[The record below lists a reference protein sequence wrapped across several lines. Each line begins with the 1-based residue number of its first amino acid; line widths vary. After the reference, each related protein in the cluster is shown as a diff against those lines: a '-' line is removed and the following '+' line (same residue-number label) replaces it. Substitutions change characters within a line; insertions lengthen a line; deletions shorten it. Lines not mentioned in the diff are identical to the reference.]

1 MKDSSRDR
9 RSTRRDCHVVYQ
21 RLARCGRRASVI
33 LKIRS
38 TPTRARP
45 TGCRSRPLLGDPQRV
60 LEGRDDHGRADP
72 HAPRRAGDGAR
83 ERGQRG
89 TDAVGREVMLG
100 EPHDVEAE
108 LVGEAFRSLFYAPL
122 PVAIHGGH
130 FAAEGLE
137 IDLATTALG
146 AGTVEALQKGDADVA
161 LSGLM
166 RSFELA
172 DRGAARLVHFAG
184 VNDRNG
190 FFLVSREAPAGFGWS
205 DLIGRTVISFGG
217 APTPWLCMQAV
228 LRRHGVDPA
237 RVTFLRGLSTADAV
251 AAFRARKAEFLE
263 HGPPVIDQ
271 LVADGTGHL
280 VASMG
285 EATGPVPFSSFMA
298 TPEMLTKQRDVLIRF
313 VRGLYRAQRWMAAS
327 TAQEIAAVI
336 APSFGDIDPR
346 IRVAAVERY
355 LKQSTWARDPVL
367 TRTGY
372 DTLQEILLSAGFIKK
387 PHPFDALVDTDIAR
401 AAV

>member
-1 MKDSSRDR
+1 MA
-9 RSTRRDCHVVYQ
+9 V
-21 RLARCGRRASVI
+21 
-33 LKIRS
+33 
-38 TPTRARP
+38 TP
-45 TGCRSRPLLGDPQRV
+45 GRPLRV
-60 LEGRDDHGRADP
+60 
-72 HAPRRAGDGAR
+72 
-83 ERGQRG
+83 
-89 TDAVGREVMLG
+89 VV
-100 EPHDVEAE
+100 
-108 LVGEAFRSLFYAPL
+108 AFHSIFYAPL
-122 PVAIHGGH
+122 PVAIRGGH

-137 IDLATTALG
+137 VDPETPALAG
-146 AGTVEALQKGDADVA
+146 GTVDALLSGGADVS
-161 LSGLM
+161 LSGIM
-166 RSFELA
+166 RSFELL
-172 DRGAARLVHFAG
+172 DRGGARLVHFAA

-190 FFLVSREAPAGFGWS
+190 FFLLSREPRPSFAWS
-205 DLIGRTVISFGG
+205 DVVGRTIISFGG

-237 RVTFLRGLSTADAV
+237 RVTFRRDLSTPDAI
-251 AAFRARKAEFLE
+251 AAFRAGQGDFIE

-327 TAQEIAAVI
+327 TAQEIAAVV
-336 APSFGDIDPR
+336 APVFGDIDPA

-372 DTLQEILLSAGFIKK
+372 DTLQEILLSAGFVKK

-401 AAV
+401 AAVGY

>member
-1 MKDSSRDR
+1 M
-9 RSTRRDCHVVYQ
+9 
-21 RLARCGRRASVI
+21 
-33 LKIRS
+33 
-38 TPTRARP
+38 TP
-45 TGCRSRPLLGDPQRV
+45 GRPLRV
-60 LEGRDDHGRADP
+60 
-72 HAPRRAGDGAR
+72 
-83 ERGQRG
+83 
-89 TDAVGREVMLG
+89 VV
-100 EPHDVEAE
+100 
-108 LVGEAFRSLFYAPL
+108 AFHSIFYAPL
-122 PVAIHGGH
+122 PVAIRGGH

-137 IDLATTALG
+137 VDPETPALAG
-146 AGTVEALQKGDADVA
+146 GTVDALLSGGADVS
-161 LSGLM
+161 LSGIM
-166 RSFELA
+166 RSFELV
-172 DRGAARLVHFAG
+172 DRGGARLVHFAA

-190 FFLVSREAPAGFGWS
+190 FFLLSREPRPSFAWS
-205 DLIGRTVISFGG
+205 DVVGRTIISFGG

-237 RVTFLRGLSTADAV
+237 RVTFRRDLSTPDAI
-251 AAFRARKAEFLE
+251 AAFRAGQGDFIE

-327 TAQEIAAVI
+327 TAQEIAAVV
-336 APSFGDIDPR
+336 APVFGDIDPA

-401 AAV
+401 AAVGY

>member
-1 MKDSSRDR
+1 MA
-9 RSTRRDCHVVYQ
+9 V
-21 RLARCGRRASVI
+21 
-33 LKIRS
+33 
-38 TPTRARP
+38 TP
-45 TGCRSRPLLGDPQRV
+45 GRPLRV
-60 LEGRDDHGRADP
+60 
-72 HAPRRAGDGAR
+72 
-83 ERGQRG
+83 
-89 TDAVGREVMLG
+89 VV
-100 EPHDVEAE
+100 
-108 LVGEAFRSLFYAPL
+108 AFHSIFYAPL
-122 PVAIHGGH
+122 PVAIRGGH

-137 IDLATTALG
+137 VDPETPALAG
-146 AGTVEALQKGDADVA
+146 GTVDALLRGVADVS
-161 LSGLM
+161 LSGIM
-166 RSFELA
+166 RSFELV
-172 DRGAARLVHFAG
+172 DRGGARLVHFAA

-190 FFLVSREAPAGFGWS
+190 FFLLSREPRPSFAWS
-205 DLIGRTVISFGG
+205 DVVGRTIISFGG

-228 LRRHGVDPA
+228 LRRRGVDPA
-237 RVTFLRGLSTADAV
+237 RVTFRRDLSTPDAI
-251 AAFRARKAEFLE
+251 AAFRAGQGDFIE

-327 TAQEIAAVI
+327 TAQEIAAVV
-336 APSFGDIDPR
+336 APVFGDIDPA

-401 AAV
+401 AAVGY